1 MARTGCE
8 CPLAG
13 YCNRHGVT
21 KTPHEHVQCQH
32 NPTFFKKWEEGRGPG
47 QEGGRQEPP
56 PKKKEPEPVTK
67 PPASTAVPVCP
78 FCHNQGCNGMCRNN
92 QKTPSMMQMAKNF
105 AGSMKDAAKDGF
117 KGSGEDLTKERLEIC
132 AGCEFFIPDQ
142 QRCSK
147 CGCAM
152 AFKTR
157 LRSAS
162 CPIGK
167 W

>member
-1 MARTGCE
+1 MKTKCE

-13 YCNRHGVT
+13 YCNRHGVE
-21 KTPHEHVQCQH
+21 KTPHQH
-32 NPTFFKKWEEGRGPG
+32 IMCKNHPGWFKQWEDGVGPG
-47 QEGGRQEPP
+47 QD
-56 PKKKEPEPVTK
+56 
-67 PPASTAVPVCP
+67 ASQSQPTHKQTAVTPVMDVGKPICQ
-78 FCHNQGCNGMCRNN
+78 FCQNRGCNGQCRNSN
-92 QKTPSMMQMAKNF
+92 ELPSTWQMAKNF
-105 AGSMKDAAKDGF
+105 AGSMKEAAKDGF

-157 LRSAS
+157 LKSAS

>member
-1 MARTGCE
+1 MKTKCE

-13 YCNRHGVT
+13 YCNRHGVN
-21 KTPHEHVQCQH
+21 KTPHEHKLCQNH
-32 NPTFFKKWEEGRGPG
+32 PTYFKAWEEGRGPG

-56 PKKKEPEPVTK
+56 PKKKEPKPATK
-67 PPASTAVPVCP
+67 PSTSAVPVCS

-117 KGSGEDLTKERLEIC
+117 NTVEKDKVEERMEIC
-132 AGCEFFIPDQ
+132 VGCEFFIPDQ

-157 LRSAS
+157 LKSAS